1 MDIGKD
7 TVNALCKTWWQKARM
22 PLSIVIFVNLGFHNK
37 IPENGWLKQQIV
49 ISRGSRVWGVQGSVW
64 SANLGVWWG
73 LPYRRL
79 SSSCLCMT
87 KRARELGG
95 GFLFYKSTNPSRKVS
110 ALHLI
115 TCLKYDVW
123 SAASI
128 ASDSL

>member
-87 KRARELGG
+87 KRARELGWG
-95 GFLFYKSTNPSRKVS
+95 VPL
-110 ALHLI
+110 L
-115 TCLKYDVW
+115 
-123 SAASI
+123 
-128 ASDSL
+128 